1 MSSADAA
8 AAKHH
13 PTRSPVQ
20 VLREDWRKILRSL
33 WRELKEDNLSLVSA
47 GVGFY
52 ALLAIFPAIGA
63 IVALYGLIADRATIV
78 EHLSFIRSV
87 LPRDAYQLLAD
98 QVRELTSG
106 EPAELG
112 LGFAVGVIISM
123 WSASRAVIALIT
135 AMNIAYE
142 EQEER
147 GFIHLNLIAV
157 GFTLAGLAVMLVA
170 MAVLGGLPAV
180 VEQMELPAWLA
191 ASVLLLR
198 WPPLGVLVLMGLAL
212 LYRYGPSRANAK
224 LEWLSP
230 GAIFAMLLWLLASA
244 GFSLY
249 VTNFGKYNETFG
261 SLAAGII
268 LLLWFYV
275 SAYAVC
281 IGAEINAEIEYRTRG
296 DTTTGRPRPIGRRG
310 ATVADTKSPDAE

>member
-1 MSSADAA
+1 MPSEARSK
-8 AAKHH
+8 AKLN
-13 PTRSPVQ
+13 PTRTPLE
-20 VLREDWRKILRSL
+20 VLREDWHKVLRSL
-33 WRELKEDNLSLVSA
+33 WKEIKEDNLALVSA

-52 ALLAIFPAIGA
+52 SLLAIFPAIGA
-63 IVALYGLIADRATIV
+63 IVALYGLIADRATIG

-112 LGFAVGVIISM
+112 FGFVVGVLISM
-123 WSASRAVIALIT
+123 WSASRAIIALTT
-135 AMNIAYE
+135 ALNIAYE
-142 EQEER
+142 EDEER
-147 GFIHLNLIAV
+147 GFVTINLLAL
-157 GFTLAGLAVMLVA
+157 GFTLAGLAVMLAA
-170 MAVLGGLPAV
+170 MLILGGLPAV
-180 VEQMELPAWLA
+180 VEQMDLPDWQ
-191 ASVLLLR
+191 ASLILLLR
-198 WPPLGVLVLMGLAL
+198 WPPLAILALIGLAF
-212 LYRYGPSRANAK
+212 LYRYGPSRADAK
-224 LEWLSP
+224 LQWLSP
-230 GAIFAMLLWLLASA
+230 GAIFAMLAWILASA

-261 SLAAGII
+261 SLAAGVI
-268 LLLWFYV
+268 LLFWFYV

-310 ATVADTKSPDAE
+310 ATVADTKSPDAK